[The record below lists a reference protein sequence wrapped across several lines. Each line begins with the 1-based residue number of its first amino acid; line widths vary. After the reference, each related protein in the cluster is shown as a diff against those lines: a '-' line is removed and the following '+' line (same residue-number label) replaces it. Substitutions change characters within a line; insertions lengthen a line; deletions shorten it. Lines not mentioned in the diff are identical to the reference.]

1 MQGTISYQYMSLGV
15 YTGMHSF
22 PNNYIRI
29 ERLQNKSNEKLFYQ
43 LAFLHGQCYF
53 NNEGYVAECS
63 SQLVHVKQKL
73 ERNLFI

>member
-22 PNNYIRI
+22 SNNYIII

-43 LAFLHGQCYF
+43 LAFLHGAIKDNVISTTKDTWQ
-53 NNEGYVAECS
+53 NIVA
-63 SQLVHVKQKL
+63 
-73 ERNLFI
+73 NLYM